1 MNSVSILN
9 ITSIICFSVSGVLL
23 IIGIILFIKFDVIGI
38 INDLRGKKAQ
48 KQIEKIRENYS
59 KASRI
64 RYNIDSNGSS
74 EEITEDIEKTDEIV
88 DKTTKKSDSS
98 ISKDSI
104 TEGNYSSVDADK
116 DMEIS
121 LEETDLLQDEELQGT
136 EVLTDELAEGTEV
149 LTDELE
155 CGTDVLSEG
164 TAVLMSNYS
173 DVLEET
179 TLLESSDEDT
189 SLLQEE
195 DDNSDFRMIKNIISI
210 NTNEYI

>member
-64 RYNIDSNGSS
+64 RYNLDSNGSS
-74 EEITEDIEKTDEIV
+74 EEITEDIEKTDEII
-88 DKTTKKSDSS
+88 DKTPNRSNSS
-98 ISKDSI
+98 ISKDSMS
-104 TEGNYSSVDADK
+104 ESYYSSVDND
-116 DMEIS
+116 DNTDIS

-136 EVLTDELAEGTEV
+136 EVLTDELVEGTEV
-149 LTDELE
+149 LTGELE
-155 CGTDVLSEG
+155 DGTEVLSEEA
-164 TAVLMSNYS
+164 AVDISNDS
-173 DVLEET
+173 DEVEET
-179 TLLESSDEDT
+179 TFLDSSDEET

-195 DDNSDFRMIKNIISI
+195 DNLDFRMIKNIISI
-210 NTNEYI
+210 NTNEFI